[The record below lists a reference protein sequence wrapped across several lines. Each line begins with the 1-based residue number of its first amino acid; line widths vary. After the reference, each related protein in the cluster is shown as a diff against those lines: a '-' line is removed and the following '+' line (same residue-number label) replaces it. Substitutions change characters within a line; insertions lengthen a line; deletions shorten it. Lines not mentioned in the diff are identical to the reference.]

1 MEVREIQELIRE
13 GKYEV
18 SFHAQQ
24 ERLQENL
31 DLIEIENAITQ
42 NAEILE
48 QYPNDP
54 RGESCLLLGFVGGM
68 PIHVVLGWAT
78 LKAEDQKMLRLITV
92 YRPTPPKWV
101 DPRTRGDRS

>member
-1 MEVREIQELIRE
+1 VKFTLFVK

-31 DLIEIENAITQ
+31 DLIDIENAISN

-48 QYPNDP
+48 QYP
-54 RGESCLLLGFVGGM
+54 
-68 PIHVVLGWAT
+68 
-78 LKAEDQKMLRLITV
+78 Q
-92 YRPTPPKWV
+92 
-101 DPRTRGDRS
+101 